1 MKIFDT
7 HAHYDDKQFDSDREY
22 LLKQCVEQGI
32 DTIVN
37 IGASIETSKNT
48 LELIDNYP
56 FMYGAIGIHPTET
69 KELTSKDILWL
80 KEMSSHKKVVA
91 IGEIGLD
98 YYWDEPSREIQKHWF
113 IEQLH
118 LAREVG
124 LPVVIHSRDAAKD
137 TMDIMKAEKA
147 EEIGGVIHCYSYHV
161 DMAKEYVSMGFYLGI
176 GGVVTF
182 NNGKK
187 LKEVVEA
194 IPIEHLVLETDCPY
208 LSPEPLRGKRNDP
221 RNVKY
226 IAQKIA
232 DVKGLSLEEAANIT
246 YGNVT
251 RIYRM

>member
-56 FMYGAIGIHPTET
+56 FMYGAIGVHPTET

-98 YYWDEPSREIQKHWF
+98 YYWGR
-113 IEQLH
+113 
-118 LAREVG
+118 
-124 LPVVIHSRDAAKD
+124 AK
-137 TMDIMKAEKA
+137 
-147 EEIGGVIHCYSYHV
+147 S
-161 DMAKEYVSMGFYLGI
+161 
-176 GGVVTF
+176 
-182 NNGKK
+182 
-187 LKEVVEA
+187 
-194 IPIEHLVLETDCPY
+194 
-208 LSPEPLRGKRNDP
+208 
-221 RNVKY
+221 
-226 IAQKIA
+226 
-232 DVKGLSLEEAANIT
+232 
-246 YGNVT
+246 
-251 RIYRM
+251 